1 MRYKSTPMPVQ
12 LIDKLEGELIN
23 IEKLSEDMDIG
34 IDEIVERL
42 LITKELSLLIS
53 SVHKAVEAQFIKLM
67 REQKA
72 KKYTN
77 DEVTI
82 NILPQYSYE
91 YIIEKIDL
99 LKTLLPDEKFNEIF
113 TKQYK
118 VNRNVLKGIRTLGG
132 EIKKITEEM
141 EIKSTLKPTVNI
153 IKNE

>member
-1 MRYKSTPMPVQ
+1 MK
-12 LIDKLEGELIN
+12 
-23 IEKLSEDMDIG
+23 
-34 IDEIVERL
+34 
-42 LITKELSLLIS
+42 
-53 SVHKAVEAQFIKLM
+53 
-67 REQKA
+67 EQKA

-118 VNRNVLKGIRTLGG
+118 VNRNVLKGIRT
-132 EIKKITEEM
+132 
-141 EIKSTLKPTVNI
+141 
-153 IKNE
+153 

>member
-1 MRYKSTPMPVQ
+1 MRYKSTPIPIQ
-12 LIDKLEGELIN
+12 ILDKLEGELIS
-23 IEKLSEDMDIG
+23 IEKLSENMDVG

-53 SVHKAVEAQFIKLM
+53 NMHKIIEAQFIKLM
-67 REQKA
+67 KEQKA

-77 DEVTI
+77 NEVTI

-99 LKTLLPDEKFNEIF
+99 LKTLLPGEKFNEIF

-118 VNRNVLKGIRTLGG
+118 VNRNVLKGIRILGG